1 MYYEPQKSRVDL
13 ATPDGALSE
22 VGVTVMVPALSVN
35 LLLLSRTTH
44 PAVLINTNA
53 WHRYG
58 ELKSGCFKRVL
69 DATNFAT
76 CLRSRRV
83 GSKRLFTPRNPS

>member
-1 MYYEPQKSRVDL
+1 M
-13 ATPDGALSE
+13 A
-22 VGVTVMVPALSVN
+22 GVTVMVPALSVT

-58 ELKSGCFKRVL
+58 ELKSGSLKRVL

-76 CLRSRRV
+76 RLRSRRV
-83 GSKRLFTPRNPS
+83 GPEGLFTPRNPL

>member
-1 MYYEPQKSRVDL
+1 MSRVVHDIPVFITAEL
-13 ATPDGALSE
+13 EA
-22 VGVTVMVPALSVN
+22 GVTVMVPALSIT

-58 ELKSGCFKRVL
+58 ELKSGRPKRVL

-76 CLRSRRV
+76 RLRSRRV
-83 GSKRLFTPRNPS
+83 DSKRLFTPRNPL

>member
-1 MYYEPQKSRVDL
+1 MSVCRKGFTSKQE
-13 ATPDGALSE
+13 A
-22 VGVTVMVPALSVN
+22 GVTVMVPALSVT

-58 ELKSGCFKRVL
+58 ELKSGR
-69 DATNFAT
+69 
-76 CLRSRRV
+76 
-83 GSKRLFTPRNPS
+83 P